1 MILPTIVFFDASAS
15 PAQMRRR
22 VEGERNPHLC
32 SRRWLADGCRG
43 LYSRGMKDID
53 LPKLSALRSRL
64 IEAQTDLLLRAAEAP
79 GLPSSNEL
87 RKIADVESA
96 IGAVEALLESKK

>member
-1 MILPTIVFFDASAS
+1 MP
-15 PAQMRRR
+15 
-22 VEGERNPHLC
+22 E
-32 SRRWLADGCRG
+32 
-43 LYSRGMKDID
+43 ID
-53 LPKLSALRSRL
+53 LPKLQALRSRL
-64 IEAQTDLLLRAAEAP
+64 IEAQTDLLLRAADAS

>member
-1 MILPTIVFFDASAS
+1 MIAGIAAADSWRKIADVSIG
-15 PAQMRRR
+15 R
-22 VEGERNPHLC
+22 VMPE
-32 SRRWLADGCRG
+32 
-43 LYSRGMKDID
+43 ID
-53 LPKLSALRSRL
+53 PLKLQALRSRL
-64 IEAQTDLLLRAAEAP
+64 IEAQTDLLMRAADAS

>member
-1 MILPTIVFFDASAS
+1 VARIVS
-15 PAQMRRR
+15 R
-22 VEGERNPHLC
+22 LC
-32 SRRWLADGCRG
+32 SRKWLAHYTGR
-43 LYSRGMKDID
+43 LYRRVMKEID
-53 LPKLSALRSRL
+53 LPKLSAFRSRL
-64 IEAQTDLLLRAAEAP
+64 IEAQTELLLRAAEAP